1 MPADPQNWFTFM
13 EFQCHHGIL
22 QNMHWPIVTFIF
34 RFESEFPKFSNKMP
48 VTLNQITTAS
58 VSKTQNTAEKYFAAE
73 VQSMIAEHLIHKNDL
88 RFHTFK

>member
-1 MPADPQNWFTFM
+1 
-13 EFQCHHGIL
+13 
-22 QNMHWPIVTFIF
+22 
-34 RFESEFPKFSNKMP
+34 MP